1 MAAERYAVE
10 PRRLFGVG
18 SNGLFGFLRDA

>member
-18 SNGLFGFLRDA
+18 SNGLFGLLRDA